1 MKPFRLTPLAPLEHD
16 IQGSILVYL
25 AWDRRVA
32 WAHRFNTGAHA
43 ITGTNAKGQPTRR
56 FVRYAFPGYA
66 FPGCADILGQL
77 VTGHLLAIEV
87 KRKGGRVRPAQR
99 VFLAQVRAAGGL
111 ALLARGLPEVQA
123 GLDHFL
129 GRRASWAATY
139 PPPGSDPEG
148 GRSALRPAGPLW
160 GARAGEGYLGS
171 GVGR

>member
-1 MKPFRLTPLAPLEHD
+1 MTGYRLTALAPSEHD
-16 IQGSILVYL
+16 LQGAILVYL
-25 AWDRRVA
+25 AWDNRVA
-32 WAHRFNTGAHA
+32 WAHRFNSGAHLV
-43 ITGTNAKGQPTRR
+43 TGTDKTGKPSRR
-56 FVRYAFPGYA
+56 FVRYA

-87 KRKGGRVRPAQR
+87 KRQGGRVRPAQR
-99 VFLAQVRAAGGL
+99 AFLAQVRRAGGL

-129 GRRASWAATY
+129 GGRDSWAATY

>member
-1 MKPFRLTPLAPLEHD
+1 MTGYRLTALAPSEHD
-16 IQGSILVYL
+16 LQGAILVYL
-25 AWDRRVA
+25 AWDNRVA
-32 WAHRFNTGAHA
+32 WAHRFNSGAHLV
-43 ITGTNAKGQPTRR
+43 TGTDKTGKPSRR
-56 FVRYAFPGYA
+56 FVRYA

-87 KRKGGRVRPAQR
+87 KRQGGRVRPAQR
-99 VFLAQVRAAGGL
+99 AFLAQVRRAGGL

-129 GRRASWAATY
+129 GGRDSWAATY

-160 GARAGEGYLGS
+160 GAREREGYLGS

>member
-56 FVRYAFPGYA
+56 FVRYAFPG
-66 FPGCADILGQL
+66 CADILGQL

-87 KRKGGRVRPAQR
+87 KRQGGRVRPAQR
-99 VFLAQVRAAGGL
+99 AFLAQVRRAGGL

-129 GRRASWAATY
+129 GGRDSWAATY